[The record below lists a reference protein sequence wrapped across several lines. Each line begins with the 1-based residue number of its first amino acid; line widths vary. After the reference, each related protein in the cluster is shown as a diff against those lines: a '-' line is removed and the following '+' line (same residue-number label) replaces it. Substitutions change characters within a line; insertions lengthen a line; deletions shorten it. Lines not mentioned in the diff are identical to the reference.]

1 MDSRRLALRRI
12 TLYGVVWALVVGALA
27 VTGNIP
33 SSSEARDFADGLGPL
48 APILYVP
55 LFVVANFVIPWV
67 ILAGAAGLLFGTA
80 AGTPLAL
87 AGVTLASL
95 TQMSVARW
103 LAAGHHGRL
112 LPQRTK
118 RVENFLTD
126 NGAVAVME
134 SRIVPVLPYGLVNYS
149 AGLTRLTYRDMALG
163 TVIGAAPKVFGYT
176 ALGGNLDDL
185 TSPEAITAVV
195 LLVILALA
203 GALFVWRQV
212 NASPSRR
219 GAPGTPQEPS
229 PHPPR

>member
-1 MDSRRLALRRI
+1 MDSRRTALRRI
-12 TLYGVVWALVVGALA
+12 TLYGIAWALVVGALA
-27 VTGNIP
+27 ITGNIP
-33 SSSEARDFADGLGPL
+33 SSDEARDFADGLGPL

-80 AGTPLAL
+80 GGTALAL

-95 TQMSVARW
+95 TQMTLARW

-118 RVENFLTD
+118 RIENFLTD
-126 NGAVAVME
+126 NGSIAVME
-134 SRIVPVLPYGLVNYS
+134 SRIVPVLPWGLVNYS

-163 TVIGAAPKVFGYT
+163 TVIGGAPKVFGYT
-176 ALGGNLDDL
+176 ALGGHLDDL

-195 LLVILALA
+195 LLVLFGLG
-203 GALFVWRQV
+203 GALFAWRQIG
-212 NASPSRR
+212 ASPSPR
-219 GAPGTPQEPS
+219 GAPGTPREAS
-229 PHPPR
+229 PHHQR

>member
-1 MDSRRLALRRI
+1 MDSRRVALRRI
-12 TLYGVVWALVVGALA
+12 TLYGIAWALIVGGLA

-55 LFVVANFVIPWV
+55 LFVIANFVVPWV

-80 AGTPLAL
+80 AGTALAL

-95 TQMSVARW
+95 TQMAVARW
-103 LAAGHHGRL
+103 LGAGHHGRL

-134 SRIVPVLPYGLVNYS
+134 SRIVPVLPWGLVNYS
-149 AGLTRLTYRDMALG
+149 AGLTHLTYRDMALG

-176 ALGGNLDDL
+176 ALGGNLDNL

-195 LLVILALA
+195 LLAILALA
-203 GALFVWRQV
+203 GALFVWRQIG
-212 NASPSRR
+212 ASPSPRA
-219 GAPGTPQEPS
+219 APGTPQEPS